1 MRQDGNNPV
10 DAQPGRHKED
20 GMAND
25 DPVTAYLFE
34 RIETQA
40 PQAPPRYVPPRRSS
54 GRLTNRRGG
63 VWLPTFDRETDP
75 S

>member
-1 MRQDGNNPV
+1 MQNGNNPV
-10 DAQPGRHKED
+10 DGQPDRNRED
-20 GMAND
+20 GMAHD

-40 PQAPPRYVPPRRSS
+40 PQVPPRSLPPPRSS

-63 VWLPTFDRETDP
+63 VWLPTFAPETRP
-75 S
+75 G

>member
-1 MRQDGNNPV
+1 
-10 DAQPGRHKED
+10 
-20 GMAND
+20 MAND